1 METIKKTILQ
11 ALTTGTTSGCK
22 DNCRIIIPDLAA
34 VYYIKISLTQEAHDF
49 GFFDADIIDSFPYSN
64 QEPIGLGNLTNN
76 IIITG
81 VTANSRLIELKKY
94 TKGVPFSQQYFGNG
108 SISVD
113 GVDYNN
119 STENMIVIYYIGG
132 IKFIDTYTGSATTTT
147 FSFIGQGYNS
157 LDFINVPY
165 YKDFNKEN
173 IISNPEINNDI
184 FIIRQE
190 LSAFDSNYR
199 LEYITD
205 LIDLT
210 TYAGGR
216 FFNIVNDA

>member
-11 ALTTGTTSGCK
+11 ALTTGTTSECNG
-22 DNCRIIIPDLAA
+22 NCRIIIPDLAA
-34 VYYIKISLTQEAHDF
+34 IYYIKICLTQEAHDF
-49 GFFDADIIDSFPYSN
+49 GFFDADTIDSSYGN

-76 IIITG
+76 VMITG
-81 VTANSRLIELKKY
+81 ATANSRLIELKKY

-108 SISVD
+108 SIFVD

-119 STENMIVIYYIGG
+119 STENVIVIYYIGG

-147 FSFIGQGYNS
+147 FNFTGQGYNS
-157 LDFINVPY
+157 PDFINVPY

-173 IISNPEINNDI
+173 IISNPEINDDI

-199 LEYITD
+199 LEYIKS

-216 FFNIVNDA
+216 FFNIVGNM